1 MFKID
6 THNSSYDLFKIIN
19 SFLNDVQMFG
29 RQLIDLGV
37 AKVIHVVAAKTLYLL
52 DSSYVERFHPL
63 ERNERRVP
71 PESSKPTGMQE
82 GIRDW
87 AKMFFFLSLPF
98 KYALLKCC
106 TKDFF
111 EKNL

>member
-1 MFKID
+1 MLKIE
-6 THNSSYDLFKIIN
+6 SFDLFKIIN

-37 AKVIHVVAAKTLYLL
+37 AKVVHVVAAKTLYLL
-52 DSSYVERFHPL
+52 DSSVVERFHPL

-82 GIRDW
+82 GIRDRP
-87 AKMFFFLSLPF
+87 KMFFFLSLLF
-98 KYALLKCC
+98 KYALLKYRR
-106 TKDFF
+106 KRFF
-111 EKNL
+111 G